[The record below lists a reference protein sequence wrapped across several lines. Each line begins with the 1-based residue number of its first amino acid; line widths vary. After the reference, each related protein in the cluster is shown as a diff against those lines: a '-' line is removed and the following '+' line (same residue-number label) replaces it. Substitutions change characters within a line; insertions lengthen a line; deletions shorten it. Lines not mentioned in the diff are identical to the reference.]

1 MAGCRGQREGG
12 EEKKGGTE
20 RKEKDGGERGYFFDQ
35 AEGALWVMV
44 QMLRR
49 ETPLTPAHKLVPVL
63 ASKLLP

>member
-20 RKEKDGGERGYFFDQ
+20 REEKDGGGRGCFFDQ

-49 ETPLTPAHKLVPVL
+49 ETPLTPALKLVPVL